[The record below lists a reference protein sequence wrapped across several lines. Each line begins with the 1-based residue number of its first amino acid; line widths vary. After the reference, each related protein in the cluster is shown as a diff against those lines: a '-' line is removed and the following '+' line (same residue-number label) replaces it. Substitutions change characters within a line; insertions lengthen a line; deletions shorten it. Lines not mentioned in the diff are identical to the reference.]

1 MPRSFGTTEL
11 ASLGED
17 SERIL
22 DVLDVKGQKERL
34 NVKNTLL
41 FSYIINTRDVKKPA
55 SST

>member
-1 MPRSFGTTEL
+1 MTTEL

-41 FSYIINTRDVKKPA
+41 FPYIINTRDVKKPA